1 MVKHAQNILITVS
14 EFLEIA
20 EAHPQ
25 SWKRPQ
31 IGPISVVVRQYSK
44 NFLGLSPHTPLG
56 GLTAP
61 PNPQL
66 FWTRYARG
74 SLRSH
79 SKPHHLNLLIDGPGT
94 R

>member
-14 EFLEIA
+14 EFLEIV

-44 NFLGLSPHTPLG
+44 IFWGYRPIPHLG
-56 GLTAP
+56 GLQRP

-74 SLRSH
+74 SLCSH

>member
-14 EFLEIA
+14 EFLEIV

-44 NFLGLSPHTPLG
+44 IPQSPSCFGLATLAVRFAHTLSRTTLIYLST
-56 GLTAP
+56 GLE
-61 PNPQL
+61 QG
-66 FWTRYARG
+66 RKY
-74 SLRSH
+74 
-79 SKPHHLNLLIDGPGT
+79 
-94 R
+94 

>member
-14 EFLEIA
+14 EFLEIV

-31 IGPISVVVRQYSK
+31 IGPISVVVRQYSQ
-44 NFLGLSPHTPLG
+44 NFLGISPHTPLG

-61 PNPQL
+61 PKPPAVL
-66 FWTRYARG
+66 DL
-74 SLRSH
+74 LRSWFA
-79 SKPHHLNLLIDGPGT
+79 SLTL
-94 R
+94 

>member
-14 EFLEIA
+14 EFLEIV

-31 IGPISVVVRQYSK
+31 IGPIIVVVRQYSK

-61 PNPQL
+61 PKPPAVL
-66 FWTRYARG
+66 D
-74 SLRSH
+74 SLRSWFA
-79 SKPHHLNLLIDGPGT
+79 SLTP
-94 R
+94 